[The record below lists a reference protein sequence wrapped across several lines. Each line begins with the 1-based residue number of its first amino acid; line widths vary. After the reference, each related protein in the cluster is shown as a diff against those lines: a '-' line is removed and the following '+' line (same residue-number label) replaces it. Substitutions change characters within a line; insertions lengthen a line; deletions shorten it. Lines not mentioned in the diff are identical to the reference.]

1 VYTCVVDFVNTVI
14 VNRKVNHGLKE
25 FVIQSDNGEAK
36 SNKVIQFLQAN
47 GGTLLTC
54 CSYSPETNSKIE
66 RVWRTIHDMA
76 TALLLQKKLPE
87 QYWELA
93 QQYACLIYN
102 NIPPTRTPKGQKPM
116 SPVEKFGGAKV
127 NMSLL
132 RVFGCRC
139 FAHIDKS
146 LRRKNHA
153 AKSLQCVFVGLDP
166 SSVHGYLV
174 YSPERNEL
182 FVSTHVTFHDA
193 HTYDAKYSDEHGFDN
208 ATNKTSL
215 PTACLDDFKYLEG
228 TNHIDPDDGLLY
240 KIISVE
246 EKDYPGQ
253 GKFIVG
259 YRAYVFPNGKV
270 CMKPSKDAYHIKD
283 LEVYYNDYVKC
294 VKPVLNRKHVDLAED
309 DKRDGVQSLRPK
321 YRSRTKHRSKDHTIN
336 NNKRERDDIT
346 IMTDQPQ
353 RKSPRLQAMG
363 NTSALLITQGK
374 PLIYKDENPIED
386 QVYETEQEVDLETLL
401 HDNSH
406 VHRLV
411 EHAMLGDAL
420 ASHVMKN
427 EFVCVTLNP
436 EPNTIKQ
443 ALSLPD
449 RKSWKEAIDAELQ
462 MIKDFNVFS
471 EPMPLPPGAKV
482 LNQRWVFKRKR
493 DELGNVL
500 KYKARLTPQGCYQTF
515 GVDFMDTYA
524 PVARMTTVRFTLA
537 LSVLL
542 NLKVSGAD
550 FTNAFLNAPLSE
562 DIYVNPPPGCPPL
575 PNGYVYKLQRALY
588 GLKQSPRE
596 WNHTLH
602 KFLSEECSFTQL
614 RTEHCM
620 YIRADDKSGSY
631 CLICLYVDDLI
642 VSYTHKGIF
651 DSFLHKV
658 KSKFKI
664 TYSEELT
671 KTLGFQFDRT
681 SDGSIFMHQT
691 KYIDDVLKRFGMTT
705 CKPVSTPSD
714 HHVRLC
720 KTGAYKVNKNKFPT
734 STSVQSEKES
744 LDDVEFHKNHKPDA
758 SYREVIGCLLW
769 ISMGTRPDIT
779 YAVNQCARYSSDP
792 KSEHWVAVMRILRY
806 LNGTR
811 DFGLFYHKH
820 SSHFEG
826 VNNIDE
832 RIRTSNIKQP
842 FAYSSAFFPGTT
854 AVNLQGYSDADFANS
869 IDDRRSITGY
879 VFVFAGAPLS
889 WNCMTQHTT
898 ALSTM
903 ESEYYA
909 ICKSVQEALYLR
921 MLMEEVGLKVDKP
934 LVIREDNRACIAF
947 SKDPGEHKRTKHI
960 DYRHFFVRDHVND
973 GEVLLEPIDSE
984 NQLADIFTKSFE
996 PKRFNFLKNHLVV
1009 SRATIMNV
1017 TTR

>member
-1 VYTCVVDFVNTVI
+1 
-14 VNRKVNHGLKE
+14 
-25 FVIQSDNGEAK
+25 
-36 SNKVIQFLQAN
+36 
-47 GGTLLTC
+47 
-54 CSYSPETNSKIE
+54 
-66 RVWRTIHDMA
+66 
-76 TALLLQKKLPE
+76 
-87 QYWELA
+87 
-93 QQYACLIYN
+93 
-102 NIPPTRTPKGQKPM
+102 
-116 SPVEKFGGAKV
+116 
-127 NMSLL
+127 
-132 RVFGCRC
+132 
-139 FAHIDKS
+139 
-146 LRRKNHA
+146 
-153 AKSLQCVFVGLDP
+153 
-166 SSVHGYLV
+166 
-174 YSPERNEL
+174 
-182 FVSTHVTFHDA
+182 
-193 HTYDAKYSDEHGFDN
+193 
-208 ATNKTSL
+208 
-215 PTACLDDFKYLEG
+215 
-228 TNHIDPDDGLLY
+228 
-240 KIISVE
+240 
-246 EKDYPGQ
+246 
-253 GKFIVG
+253 
-259 YRAYVFPNGKV
+259 
-270 CMKPSKDAYHIKD
+270 MKPSKDAYHIKD
-283 LEVYYNDYVKC
+283 LEIYYNDYVKS
-294 VKPVLNRKHVDLAED
+294 VKPVLNPKHVDLAKD

-321 YRSRTKHRSKDHTIN
+321 YRSRTSNKSKDKS
-336 NNKRERDDIT
+336 NNKRKSDECIT
-346 IMTDQPQ
+346 EADKPL

-363 NTSALLITQGK
+363 NTSALAITQGK
-374 PLIYKDENPIED
+374 PLIYKNDNVIED
-386 QVYETEQEVDLETLL
+386 LAYETDDEVDIETLL
-401 HDNSH
+401 HDTSH

-420 ASHVMKN
+420 ASYVMRN
-427 EFVCVTLNP
+427 EFACVTLNP

-493 DELGNVL
+493 DELGNIL

-550 FTNAFLNAPLSE
+550 FTNAFLNAPLTE

-602 KFLSEECSFTQL
+602 KFLSDECSFTQL

-620 YIRADDKSGSY
+620 YMRADDKSGSY

-681 SDGSIFMHQT
+681 SNGSIFMHQT
-691 KYIDDVLKRFGMTT
+691 KYIDDVLKRFGMTS

-720 KTGAYKVNKNKFPT
+720 KTGAYKVNRDKFPNAI
-734 STSVQSEKES
+734 SIQSEKES
-744 LDDVEFHKNHKPDA
+744 KEDVEYHKNHKPDA
-758 SYREVIGCLLW
+758 SYREIIGCLLW

-779 YAVNQCARYSSDP
+779 FAVNQCARYSSDP
-792 KSEHWVAVMRILRY
+792 KPEHWVAVMRILRY

-820 SSHFEG
+820 SSQFEG
-826 VNNIDE
+826 VNNTND
-832 RIRTSNIKQP
+832 RVRTSNIKQP
-842 FAYSSAFFPGTT
+842 FAYSSAFFPGATT
-854 AVNLQGYSDADFANS
+854 VNLQGYSDADFANS

-934 LVIREDNRACIAF
+934 LVIHEDNRACIAF

-996 PKRFNFLKNHLVV
+996 PKRFNFLKNNLVV
-1009 SRATIMNV
+1009 SRATIMNEA
-1017 TTR
+1017 TR